1 MVDRRLQRLEDPSD
15 IPIGTVIT
23 LPPLDAAG
31 VPSRRRHIRADPA
44 GGGHPPEARRRLILS
59 SAPCGTAGP
68 PVPGRLSP
76 STVADAAAGDD
87 RAGGYHRPSRRR
99 RSARVGAYDERRPGP
114 RGQLVGAVVGGHR
127 VGVGVVVGS
136 SCGVP
141 PAAAPAGLGGAA
153 AWRLMPSGE
162 SARLHRALVAAADLP
177 LVRWAGQEIS
187 GVLFG
192 LGRPPAGPVAVELSD
207 LTGIELLWDAPMP
220 SAPSPWEATP
230 GGGWSWRLLYDPS
243 AEVPETQLPAAIPGL
258 VTFGRRHDAQVLVDL
273 EAFGT
278 VSIDGDQRAAEDL
291 LRSIV
296 LELGAGEELA
306 DAWVSTVGFGVD
318 GVEQLSR
325 VQTRTADAGV
335 GARSWDR
342 GRRATTDGRRRR
354 AGHVQVA
361 DRWAAHEP

>member
-1 MVDRRLQRLEDPSD
+1 MPWLAGIGSALVLSSGLVAAYRRL
-15 IPIGTVIT
+15 
-23 LPPLDAAG
+23 
-31 VPSRRRHIRADPA
+31 RRRQA
-44 GGGHPPEARRRLILS
+44 
-59 SAPCGTAGP
+59 SA
-68 PVPGRLSP
+68 
-76 STVADAAAGDD
+76 
-87 RAGGYHRPSRRR
+87 
-99 RSARVGAYDERRPGP
+99 
-114 RGQLVGAVVGGHR
+114 
-127 VGVGVVVGS
+127 
-136 SCGVP
+136 
-141 PAAAPAGLGGAA
+141 GAA

-325 VQTRTADAGV
+325 VQTRTADAALEHARGIAADERRLMDDAGV
-335 GARSWDR
+335 QDTFRLRTDGPPTSRELTVIVVRTDGCEILDELRALATARSGLAVVALGVIR
-342 GRRATTDGRRRR
+342 GRRVAGRGRCRRHGGAR
-354 AGHVQVA
+354 AARRGA
-361 DRWAAHEP
+361 GWCRGEP